1 MLRETPRS
9 KGTMWH
15 DEPANRP
22 GQDPY
27 GHLPFDQWEGHF
39 RERIAHYEA
48 LTREFPN
55 VEYFARELTQY
66 KEWLSRHLAMLV
78 PVRETDLPF

>member
-1 MLRETPRS
+1 
-9 KGTMWH
+9 MWH

-48 LTREFPN
+48 LTREFPT
-55 VEYFARELTQY
+55 VECLARELTQY
-66 KEWLSRHLAMLV
+66 KEWLAQHLAVLMTA
-78 PVRETDLPF
+78 RDTDLPF